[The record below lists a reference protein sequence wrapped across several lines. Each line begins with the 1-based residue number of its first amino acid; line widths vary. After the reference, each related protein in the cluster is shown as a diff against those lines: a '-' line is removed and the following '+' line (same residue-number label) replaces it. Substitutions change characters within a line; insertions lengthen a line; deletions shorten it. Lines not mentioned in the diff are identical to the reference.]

1 MDAFPES
8 AGCPEYHPLS
18 ELRSRPGYYPNLTEQ
33 HLQAMREFNDLIA
46 KEGLDVQTDEEHIF
60 LKKLRFLRA
69 RQFKV
74 PAAFE
79 MIKKDTEMRRAADRA
94 GLRFENASDVL
105 QCDLRKVYEYF
116 PSWVQGFD
124 KQDRPIAW
132 RNFGKKFEI
141 WNILKLTS
149 MERLIRFHAWEGE
162 QAIRIMNER
171 SAAVGCNIET
181 FVIVIDADGWNP
193 GLATSDAFTYVKAM
207 ATTDSDHY
215 PERLGRMIVIN
226 APYALSFAWRVIS
239 SFLDPVT
246 RAKIQILSNP
256 SDWQPV
262 LFEFVERDQ
271 VPLMYGG
278 TAPDPTPENAI
289 NSINPPANKQR
300 SLSVSETAEEALAL
314 SQGTVELGKDAA
326 NVELLTQQFATMVSE
341 DAKAA
346 TE

>member
-8 AGCPEYHPLS
+8 ADCPEYHPLS
-18 ELRSRPGYYPNLTEQ
+18 ELRDRSGYYPNLTEQ
-33 HLQAMREFNDLIA
+33 HLQAMREFNDLLA
-46 KEGLDVQTDEEHIF
+46 KEALDIRTDDEHIF

-69 RQFKV
+69 RQFK
-74 PAAFE
+74 PSAAFD

-171 SAAVGCNIET
+171 SATVGHNIET
-181 FVIVIDADGWNP
+181 FVIVVDADGWYP
-193 GLATSDAFTYVKAM
+193 GLATSDAFTYIKAM

-215 PERLGRMIVIN
+215 PERLGRMLVIN

-262 LFEFVERDQ
+262 LFEFVDKDQ
-271 VPLMYGG
+271 VPVMYGG

-289 NSINPPANKQR
+289 NSINPPIQSQHR
-300 SLSVSETAEEALAL
+300 LSPAEAAEATLAL
-314 SQGTVELGKDAA
+314 NQETVDLSTDAA
-326 NVELLTQQFATMVSE
+326 SMQSLAEQFATMVS
-341 DAKAA
+341 DDSK